1 MIVIP
6 HGGNDEDVGD
16 GADHGGYDD
25 DEDYMSGSGDEIGS
39 RGKTFLGSSSSQREN
54 MPGT

>member
-16 GADHGGYDD
+16 DADHGGYDGEAD
-25 DEDYMSGSGDEIGS
+25 KMNGSGDEIGS
-39 RGKTFLGSSSSQREN
+39 RGKTFLGSSSSPREN